1 MSNDTL
7 EFIASIPGTQTAIQV
22 HGSGG
27 MRIVLDI
34 PEKQVGNAIKIMM
47 MTKHNLKVTIEKLP
61 HETYGH
67 SVEPVKKKE
76 GWLKPTAPQNEPDA

>member
-1 MSNDTL
+1 MSDDKL

-22 HGSGG
+22 HGNGG

-34 PEKQVGNAIKIMM
+34 PDKQVPFAIPIMM

-61 HETYGH
+61 HETYGTGKPPREQ
-67 SVEPVKKKE
+67 SPEEKNTN
-76 GWLKPTAPQNEPDA
+76 WLKPTG